1 MKEELIGAVAL
12 VALPMQKRFDSRED
26 KTILLAQLEST

>member
-1 MKEELIGAVAL
+1 MDAVAL
-12 VALPMQKRFDSRED
+12 VALPMQKRFGSRGD